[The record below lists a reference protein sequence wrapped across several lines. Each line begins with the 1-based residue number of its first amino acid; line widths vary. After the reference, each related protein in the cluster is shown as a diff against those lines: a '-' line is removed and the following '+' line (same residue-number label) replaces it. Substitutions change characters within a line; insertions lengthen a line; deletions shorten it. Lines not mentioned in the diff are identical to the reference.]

1 MGEGVGTA
9 GATAGATKGV
19 GTKEIGTAG
28 ETAGGTADGTAGG
41 VPSLG
46 VKNPD
51 CLRPLKWIS
60 CQESRAG
67 ASLRNTR
74 PRCMLT
80 AHM

>member
-19 GTKEIGTAG
+19 GTKGVGTAG
-28 ETAGGTADGTAGG
+28 ATAGATAGG

-80 AHM
+80 TQK